1 MGVNLPV
8 GRFDESEGFGIGTP
22 GLRGACRATPKAC
35 QMIHALRHAT
45 TAAVTLTVITLATQA
60 TADGALAARLG
71 AVLGQERQALG
82 VVPDTRLSTLTAVPQ
97 DARRTTVPAD
107 ADAMMTEAYVSS
119 MSVPAVSADLEC
131 LAQALYFEARGESV
145 QGVFAV
151 GEVILNRVDSPDYPD
166 SVCDVVYQGTGQKY
180 ACQFTWTC
188 DSNSDAIG
196 SPAAFARVAKVAKLL
211 MDGVPRILTQGATH
225 YHTRAVHPSWANR
238 FPRTASIGAHLFYK
252 QPTRTAAN

>member
-1 MGVNLPV
+1 MN
-8 GRFDESEGFGIGTP
+8 
-22 GLRGACRATPKAC
+22 
-35 QMIHALRHAT
+35 HALRHA
-45 TAAVTLTVITLATQA
+45 LTVTACLATLGSATQA
-60 TADGALAARLG
+60 SADSALAARLG

-82 VVPDTRLSTLTAVPQ
+82 IVSDTRLSALTAMPQ
-97 DARRTTVPAD
+97 DARRNTAPTDTD
-107 ADAMMTEAYVSS
+107 AVITEAYVSS

-131 LAQALYFEARGESV
+131 LAEALYFEARGESV

-151 GEVILNRVDSPDYPD
+151 GEVILNRVDSPDYPGT
-166 SVCDVVYQGTGQKY
+166 VCGVVHQGTGRQY

-196 SPAAFARVAKVAKLL
+196 NRTAFARVSKVAKLL

-252 QPTRTAAN
+252 QPTRTASN